1 MNTRSQIFGTY
12 AVKILIAVLALI
24 LASFLYLRLD
34 ASSRRA
40 HSLSKATKASLRSLQ
55 EKVVVKVF
63 ASNDLPQQLSSLNRD
78 LKDMLEEFQRN
89 SRGKL
94 KYEYVRAKS
103 TEELIDEARQYNI
116 PPLNATIYEE
126 DKMVSKEIVFGV
138 SFEGG
143 GKSSSMYLRPGM
155 ETMLEYQLLKEVNKL
170 QPETLPKVAFFADSL
185 ALMYQYAYYQDNV
198 ATFFLELT
206 ENYNL
211 EVTRLDSLPQAP
223 VMLCMGV
230 VDSLSTLQLYHLDQY
245 LMRGGEV
252 VMLQDRAL
260 VTYSSQGTGVSEVNS
275 NVFRLLEHYGIFIK
289 PNIVLDEE
297 CELGRGSGLGTQV
310 PYPFFPRLKPNPDV
324 PYALGF
330 DPIVM
335 NIASELVT
343 MPGSKL
349 KRLPVLTTSGKS
361 NSLIGP
367 YFNIEEAIN
376 RSQEPGWLSM
386 PPMTVAAEFSG
397 PLKSFFSQALTDS
410 TFHPS
415 NPRGRVI
422 LFGDSEFNLEFGSG
436 AYMVQNA
443 IDHLLGRAEM
453 VKLRSQKTVY
463 NRLGVDVYM
472 GRNQMRPA
480 EPAKTISNLTLGFKL
495 TAILLPLLLLAF
507 VGFAQAYRRSNRG
520 TL

>member
-12 AVKILIAVLALI
+12 AIKILIAVLVLI

-34 ASSRRA
+34 ASRTRGHTLSR
-40 HSLSKATKASLRSLQ
+40 ATKTSLRALQ
-55 EKVVVKVF
+55 DKVVVKVF
-63 ASNDLPQQLSSLNRD
+63 ASEDLPQELSSLNRD

-94 KYEYVRAKS
+94 KYEYVRAKN
-103 TEELIDEARQYNI
+103 TDELIDEARQYNI

-143 GKSSSMYLRPGM
+143 GKSSSLYLRPGM
-155 ETMLEYQLLKEVNKL
+155 ETMLEYQLLQKVNKL
-170 QPETLPKVAFFADSL
+170 QSETLPKVAFFADSL
-185 ALMYQYAYYQDNV
+185 ALQYQYVYYRDNV
-198 ATFFLELT
+198 STFFLELT

-211 EVTRLDSLPQAP
+211 EFTQLDSLPQAQ

-230 VDSLSTLQLYHLDQY
+230 LDSLSTLQLYHLDQY

-260 VTYSSQGTGVSEVNS
+260 VTYGNQGTGVSEVES
-275 NVFRLLEHYGIFIK
+275 NIFTLLEHYGILIK

-297 CELGRGSGLGTQV
+297 CELGQGGGLGTQV
-310 PYPFFPRLKPNPDV
+310 PYPFFPRLKPNPEV

-335 NIASELVT
+335 NIASELAT
-343 MPGSKL
+343 LPGSKL
-349 KRLPVLTTSGKS
+349 KLKPVLQTSGKS
-361 NSLIGP
+361 NLLMGP
-367 YFNIEEAIN
+367 TFNIEEAMN

-386 PPMTVAAEFSG
+386 PPLTVAAEFSG

-415 NPRGRVI
+415 NAKGRII
-422 LFGDSEFNLEFGSG
+422 LFGDSEFNLEFSAG

-453 VKLRSQKTVY
+453 VKLRSRRTVY
-463 NRLGVDVYM
+463 NRLGADVYM
-472 GRNQMRPA
+472 DRHQLRPA
-480 EPAKTISNLTLGFKL
+480 DPARTVSSLTLGFKL
-495 TAILLPLLLLAF
+495 TAILLPLLLLAL
-507 VGFAQAYRRSNRG
+507 VGFAQAYRRSSRR
-520 TL
+520 TQ